1 LGGFKEQSMDQAR
14 KSLYYLVLVEIWER
28 FGYYLIGALLVY
40 YLTDK
45 CGLSSAAAFSM
56 YGTFAG
62 ATYLAAV
69 AGGFMADRV
78 FGARLAVLVGAVLLT
93 AGYATMALYGGLRGL
108 YLGAGLVVLGTGL
121 FKPSMG
127 TLVGQIYGP
136 NDSRRDGAFSLFYLG
151 VNIGAL
157 AAPIVGGLLRSNY
170 GYSAAFGAA
179 AGGML
184 IALLVFYWAYD
195 RMSAPVVQLLSE
207 VDTTEDPR
215 SWAEFS
221 PLARTRVRAMLTLCG
236 IVVFFWVC
244 FQQNGSTLALWAR
257 DNTDLTL
264 GGRLRTPIDP
274 TMFAAVNSF
283 FIIVLTP
290 VVLMGFRWLA
300 RRGLEPST
308 PAKLGLGMCLCG
320 AAYGVMVLASLCGGD
335 KGRVSALWLI
345 TSYFLVTLAELFV
358 SPVGLSLMTKLAPR
372 AWCSVGLGVW
382 YLGTSTGNKL
392 AGEIGVFWDRWSHH
406 NFFGALAIGSLGAG
420 WLLALNRRWL
430 EEAMPAAPQ
439 KVTEVVV
446 SVTSDVKSMI
456 QQEEALRQ
464 SRQANNVIELRV
476 VHGDARLLVAKN

>member
-1 LGGFKEQSMDQAR
+1 MDQDR
-14 KSLYYLVLVEIWER
+14 KSLYYLVLVEMWER
-28 FGYYLIGALLVY
+28 FGYYLMMALFVY

-45 CGLSSAAAFSM
+45 LHWTSAEAFSL

-62 ATYLAAV
+62 ATYLSAV

-78 FGARLAVLVGAVLLT
+78 FGARLAVLVGAALLT
-93 AGYATMALYGGLRGL
+93 GGYASMALYEGLRGL
-108 YLGAGLVVLGTGL
+108 CLGAGLIVIGTGL

-136 NDSRRDGAFSLFYLG
+136 NDTRRDGAFSLFYLG

-157 AAPIVGGLLRSNY
+157 AAPIAGGLLRTNY
-170 GYSAAFGAA
+170 GYPAAFGAA

-184 IALLVFYWAYD
+184 LALVIFYWASD
-195 RMSAPVVQLLSE
+195 RLSAPTVKLLSE
-207 VDTTEDPR
+207 VDLTEDPR
-215 SWAEFS
+215 SWKDFTAQ
-221 PLARTRVRAMLTLCG
+221 AKKRVYAMLTLCG

-264 GGRLRTPIDP
+264 GGHLSTALDP
-274 TMFAAVNSF
+274 AMFAAVNSF

-290 VVLMGFRWLA
+290 AILVFFRALA

-308 PAKLGLGMCLCG
+308 PAKLGLGMCLCA
-320 AAYGVMVLASLCGGD
+320 AAYGVMALASLCGGD

-345 TSYFLVTLAELFV
+345 ASYFLVTLAELFV

-372 AWCSVGLGVW
+372 AWCSVALGVW
-382 YLGTSTGNKL
+382 YLGTAIGNKM

-406 NFFGALAIGSLGAG
+406 SFFGLLALGSLGAG
-420 WLLALNRRWL
+420 WALALNRRWL
-430 EEAMPAAPQ
+430 EAAMPVPQ
-439 KVTEVVV
+439 KKVTEAVV
-446 SVTSDVKSMI
+446 SVTADVQEMI
-456 QQEEALRQ
+456 AAEEALRQ
-464 SRQANNVIELRV
+464 GLKANNVIELRV
-476 VHGDARLLVAKN
+476 TAGDPRFVTSRN